1 MTSTNPPT
9 QTIDSKS
16 ASDIAE
22 LARKLDA
29 THEQV
34 EEAIRAVGSNASDIE
49 LHLSRD
55 RAAPPMPS
63 VRTRPASAE
72 LGDLPVRD

>member
-34 EEAIRAVGSNASDIE
+34 EEAI
-49 LHLSRD
+49 LS
-55 RAAPPMPS
+55 
-63 VRTRPASAE
+63 
-72 LGDLPVRD
+72 LIHI